1 MKNDPIDKA
10 ADVVKGTVDDVR
22 DTVHEASH
30 RATADAERERRKL
43 DEDMTPEERAKSM
56 ANEAKN
62 RVQEN
67 VDAAKRNIRHD

>member
-1 MKNDPIDKA
+1 MKKDPIDKA

-30 RATADAERERRKL
+30 RTQADAERARRET
-43 DEDMTPEERAKSM
+43 DENMTPEERAKSM

-62 RVQEN
+62 RVQAN
-67 VDAAKRNIRHD
+67 VDAAKRNIRHE